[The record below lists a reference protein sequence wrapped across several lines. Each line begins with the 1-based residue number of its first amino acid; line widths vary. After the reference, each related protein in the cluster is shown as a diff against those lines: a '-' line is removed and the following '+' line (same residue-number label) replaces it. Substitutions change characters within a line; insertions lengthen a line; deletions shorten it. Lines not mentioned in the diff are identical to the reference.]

1 MQMHEICLEYSL
13 LPRGIA
19 KIFFLC
25 NSNFLILFK
34 KIDLFSVFKAI
45 T

>member
-19 KIFFLC
+19 KIFFLS
-25 NSNFLILFK
+25 NNNFLIFFK
-34 KIDLFSVFKAI
+34 KFNLFSVFKAV